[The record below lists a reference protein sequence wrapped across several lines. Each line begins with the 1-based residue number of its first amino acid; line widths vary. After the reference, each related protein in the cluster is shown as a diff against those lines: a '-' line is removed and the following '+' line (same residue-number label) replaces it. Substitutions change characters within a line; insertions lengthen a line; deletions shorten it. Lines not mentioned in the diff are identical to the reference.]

1 MMAAPNATAL
11 AEYVNKNPGFTTMYT
26 TYQPNLA
33 LIEQILA
40 ALPAA
45 HVVVVS
51 EYWCGDSRRLVP
63 RLARVL
69 ELLPGWTVE
78 AHPWDSAT
86 RGKPWQ
92 IRAIPTVIIFSGDKE
107 LGRIVESVQNG
118 TVEEDLLSIVG
129 A

>member
-1 MMAAPNATAL
+1 MTTASGATAL
-11 AEYVNKNPGFTTMYT
+11 AEYCKKNPGFTTMYT
-26 TYQPNLA
+26 AYQPDLA
-33 LIEQILA
+33 VIEEIQA

-51 EYWCGDSRRLVP
+51 EYWCGDSRRMVP
-63 RLARVL
+63 RLARVI
-69 ELLPGWTVE
+69 EHLPGWTVE

-92 IRAIPTVIIFSGDKE
+92 IRAIPTVIIFSGERE

-118 TVEEDLLSIVG
+118 TVEDDLLSIVS